1 MGFVGK
7 IKKKITSKATGAVKG
22 AIKKK
27 ISEKRSK
34 TGEVEEEAEVKRG
47 FMPEIDWDVMREEME
62 EIVELDFNQ
71 DDKIIRLTF
80 KKDLESYKM
89 DKKDFKNIQSQE
101 EFMKIQT
108 KQVPLNMVYQMFKDK
123 KTIKNTIVGYAGRGK
138 PIKFDINFD
147 KNENTYLLHKFKKEE
162 DAEKV
167 YDLLNDIF
175 FGDYLENLMTRGMP
189 RRM

>member
-1 MGFVGK
+1 M
-7 IKKKITSKATGAVKG
+7 
-22 AIKKK
+22 
-27 ISEKRSK
+27 
-34 TGEVEEEAEVKRG
+34 
-47 FMPEIDWDVMREEME
+47 EI
-62 EIVELDFNQ
+62 Q
-71 DDKIIRLTF
+71 K
-80 KKDLESYKM
+80 
-89 DKKDFKNIQSQE
+89 
-101 EFMKIQT
+101 

-123 KTIKNTIVGYAGRGK
+123 KQIKNMISAYAGRGK
-138 PIKFDINFD
+138 PIKFDVSFD